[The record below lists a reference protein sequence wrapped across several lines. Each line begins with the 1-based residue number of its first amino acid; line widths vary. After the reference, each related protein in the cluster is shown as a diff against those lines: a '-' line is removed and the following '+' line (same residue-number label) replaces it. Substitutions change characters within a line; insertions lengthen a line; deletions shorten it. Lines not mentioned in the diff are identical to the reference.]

1 MKYVEIF
8 AVSDIHG
15 HCDELKRALE
25 AAGFESG
32 NPEQL
37 LVVIGDCFDRGRKN
51 RETFEFLC
59 SVENKV
65 LIRGNHEDF
74 LWDILDNG
82 KYESFH
88 ARNGTDVT
96 VHEFFGEENVD
107 SMGNIT
113 MDRETVKAL
122 RGFMGEMRD
131 YFETRSYVFTHGWVP
146 VWYNGGKI
154 TPLDD
159 WQYSQKRTWE
169 QARFLEWPRMLK
181 GGAMLKSKTVVC
193 GHRATCLAAD
203 FDPKRGGRD
212 FSIYQKEGLV
222 AIDACTVL
230 SHKVNV
236 FVIKDI
242 IPTPAVHS
250 MGLIRDMFDE
260 VSDGEKTVEMRMLDR
275 KRKKIRIGDIIEF
288 HNEDYPDKKVKCEVI
303 GLYRYPDFE
312 TLVSDFSER
321 ELGFPRLPKTA
332 ISRVMN
338 KIYAYESFDEG
349 VLAIKIKRI

>member
-122 RGFMGEMRD
+122 RRFMGEMRD
-131 YFETRSYVFTHGWVP
+131 YFEAQFEKELETAVRGIDIHHSKCFDCETQPDASDCITFGIP
-146 VWYNGGKI
+146 V
-154 TPLDD
+154 L
-159 WQYSQKRTWE
+159 
-169 QARFLEWPRMLK
+169 
-181 GGAMLKSKTVVC
+181 
-193 GHRATCLAAD
+193 
-203 FDPKRGGRD
+203 
-212 FSIYQKEGLV
+212 
-222 AIDACTVL
+222 
-230 SHKVNV
+230 
-236 FVIKDI
+236 
-242 IPTPAVHS
+242 
-250 MGLIRDMFDE
+250 
-260 VSDGEKTVEMRMLDR
+260 
-275 KRKKIRIGDIIEF
+275 
-288 HNEDYPDKKVKCEVI
+288 
-303 GLYRYPDFE
+303 
-312 TLVSDFSER
+312 
-321 ELGFPRLPKTA
+321 
-332 ISRVMN
+332 
-338 KIYAYESFDEG
+338 
-349 VLAIKIKRI
+349 